1 MFFIPV
7 SAAEHLLTYPV
18 EVLNALFMKVIPCSA
33 SILGTRTHMPS
44 LLANNR
50 ALYEERNVFNKSIR
64 PQGHKVSCNENRKVN
79 NSVSKKY
86 RNKQEVLYRVALG
99 FKFLLKFH
107 MSDFLCNIFTQL
119 ISLFFQG
126 KPYTMLTLLFLSHTL
141 TRWPYEV
148 KYNSLSRDILCI

>member
-1 MFFIPV
+1 MFFVSV

-18 EVLNALFMKVIPCSA
+18 EVLKAMFMKVIPCSA
-33 SILGTRTHMPS
+33 CILGTRTHMPR

-64 PQGHKVSCNENRKVN
+64 PQGHKVSCTEYKKVN

-86 RNKQEVLYRVALG
+86 RNKQKALYRVALG

-107 MSDFLCNIFTQL
+107 MSDFLCNIVTQL
-119 ISLFFQG
+119 ISLFSG
-126 KPYTMLTLLFLSHTL
+126 KA
-141 TRWPYEV
+141 
-148 KYNSLSRDILCI
+148 I